1 MEFWLLKTSKN
12 NHLILALSNYNIY
25 FWLYVSSPKKKADGQ
40 HKNFIFFG
48 PILLEISFTTN
59 MSFSHYPN

>member
-12 NHLILALSNYNIY
+12 KHFQIIIY
-25 FWLYVSSPKKKADGQ
+25 ISGYMFPSKTKKAADGQ

-48 PILLEISFTTN
+48 PILLEIALTTN
-59 MSFSHYPN
+59 MSFTHYPN